1 MGAEHCFLIPRCGA
15 PASDQAALDRDAAA
29 GFLRQQCTGLSDGL
43 AQACV
48 PWAATRVLATHD
60 ASHPQW
66 LALIA
71 ALQAVGDTSTAGLVS
86 TVYAFHGRVAG
97 CLERGP
103 DPRLSEGIC
112 ADVRALLASRLHEL
126 TERAVDAVTASVG
139 ADQEHGRV

>member
-1 MGAEHCFLIPRCGA
+1 MGAEQCFLIPPCGA
-15 PASDQAALDRDAAA
+15 PASDRPALDRNAAA
-29 GFLRQQCTGLSDGL
+29 RFLTQQCTGLSDGL

-48 PWAATRVLATHD
+48 PWASTRVLTAHD

-71 ALQAVGDTSTAGLVS
+71 ALQAVGDTSTAALVS

-97 CLERGP
+97 CLERGL
-103 DPRLSEGIC
+103 DPRLSTAVC

-126 TERAVDAVTASVG
+126 TEQAVGAVTSPVG
-139 ADQEHGRV
+139 ADQEPGLV